1 MHPADVL
8 VIGPLGPLVPRPVRV
23 RLGLAAAGVLGLLTA
38 AALLLTWRVG
48 WLPTGLPTPFV
59 PTLPQLAP
67 GGDAPTNVTVVVASQ
82 PSGATILAGGR
93 ELGRTPAA
101 VSIATG
107 EALVLRRDGFLD
119 AVAVASGPRVE
130 VALWRAQP
138 DTQLVRPP
146 VPGARVS
153 SADFLPD
160 GRVAL
165 AVEVPPNGERQ
176 PWAYDP
182 VRARLERLG
191 QAPAPG
197 ALPSAVAIAP
207 DGQHMAAI
215 LRLDGLDGAA
225 ADQLS
230 IEGPEGAR
238 QPLSSAATG
247 ERLLDVSWSPLADS
261 VLVLSERQVPGG
273 RRFHL
278 RLVGVGTEGLVRD
291 MADLPGE
298 PVAGSWAWAPN
309 GQSVA
314 FLVRGSATALVALDT
329 VEGQLRYLSD
339 LRPDALP
346 GQGAVAPA
354 TWAPSGDLLYAA
366 PVSGGFAARSNDAAP
381 VLFGVGPGRIDA
393 HRLGDIQP
401 VWAPT
406 MSTDGVV
413 LTLARGDNDALV
425 LRPVD
430 LRGRVLAEQ
439 RLGVAVPGAFAA
451 RWDLGHRQLLIMRGA
466 PTGGVDV
473 LLLRFGASDAPAGG
487 DVGAPSGS
495 MATGE
500 TTPEG
505 AP

>member
-23 RLGLAAAGVLGLLTA
+23 RLWLAAGGVLGLLAA
-38 AALLLTWRVG
+38 AALVLAWQAG
-48 WLPTGLPTPFV
+48 ALPTDLPTPFT
-59 PTLPQLAP
+59 PTFPQLAP
-67 GGDAPTNVTVVVASQ
+67 GGEATTDTTVVVASQ
-82 PSGATILAGGR
+82 PAGATILAGGR
-93 ELGRTPAA
+93 QLGRTPAT
-101 VSIATG
+101 VSIAAG
-107 EALVLRRDGFLD
+107 EPLVLRREGFLD
-119 AVAVASGPRVE
+119 AVAIASGPRVE
-130 VALWRAQP
+130 VTLWRAQP

-182 VRARLERLG
+182 VGARLERLG
-191 QAPAPG
+191 QAPTPG
-197 ALPSAVAIAP
+197 TLPSAVAIAP
-207 DGQHMAAI
+207 DGRHTATI
-215 LRLDGLDGAA
+215 LRLDGLDGAS
-225 ADQLS
+225 ADQLTLQ
-230 IEGPEGAR
+230 GPEGAR

-247 ERLLDVSWSPLADS
+247 ERLLDVSWSPLADG
-261 VLVLSERQVPGG
+261 VLLLSERQVAGG

-278 RLVGVGTEGLVRD
+278 RLVGVGTEGQVRD

-314 FLVRGSATALVALDT
+314 FLVGGSATALVALDT
-329 VEGQLRYLSD
+329 VTGELRYLSD

-354 TWAPSGDLLYAA
+354 TWTAAGDVLYAA
-366 PVSGGFAARSNDAAP
+366 PMSGGFAARPNDTVP
-381 VLFGVGPGRIDA
+381 VLFDVGPGRVDA

-401 VWAPT
+401 VWAP
-406 MSTDGVV
+406 MMGTDGVV
-413 LTLARGDNDALV
+413 LTLARADNDALV

-430 LRGRVLAEQ
+430 LRGRALAEQ

-451 RWDLGHRQLLIMRGA
+451 RWDLAHRQLLIVRGA
-466 PTGGVDV
+466 PGRGVDG
-473 LLLRFGASDAPAGG
+473 LLLRFGSSDVPSGR
-487 DVGAPSGS
+487 DVGVPVGAK
-495 MATGE
+495 ATGE
-500 TTPEG
+500 TTPAG